1 MEQSLICVEGGT
13 KKAQTLSPT
22 AQVTATRM
30 LELSFCLGVQVSLW
44 LLYTTISVYI
54 YKMYKIFHFYTYQ
67 NRKLIHVLLN
77 LNIFNSMGGGGGT
90 HLNFYQMHVHYGLIC
105 RIK

>member
-77 LNIFNSMGGGGGT
+77 LNIFNSMGLGGGGA
-90 HLNFYQMHVHYGLIC
+90 H
-105 RIK
+105 IKFLPNACTLWTDL